1 MASTFQTE
9 DRHAQQLLKP
19 LRVAG
24 TQASVFQEARNLASE
39 LPGWKVL
46 EVDES
51 KLSIRCERAGGFL
64 RGAALVTITVEGP
77 AGIPSATVNVR
88 SETRGGPFAR
98 DRANVLEFMRRFER
112 RVC

>member
-1 MASTFQTE
+1 MASAFQTE
-9 DRHAQQLLKP
+9 DRHAQQNLKP

-46 EVDES
+46 DADES
-51 KLSIRCERAGGFL
+51 KRKLVCERSGGFL
-64 RGAALVTITVEGP
+64 RGAARVTITVEGP
-77 AGIPSATVNVR
+77 EGIPSATVNVR
-88 SETRGGPFAR
+88 SETSAGFLAR
-98 DRANVLEFMRRFER
+98 DRANVLEFMRLFER